1 MGERQARTME
11 TRSDKNDLL
20 KAINQTTEAI
30 QARSNAKFYVRANV
44 CGHMYFIAESGLII
58 TQAPDPETLL
68 SRMNAILR
76 TYEE

>member
-1 MGERQARTME
+1 MNKTLKAMNKT
-11 TRSDKNDLL
+11 L

-30 QARSNAKFYVRANV
+30 QARSNAKFYVRANL

-68 SRMNAILR
+68 DRMNAILR

>member
-1 MGERQARTME
+1 MTTQ
-11 TRSDKNDLL
+11 SNKNALL

-30 QARSNAKFYVRANV
+30 QARSNAKFYVRANL
-44 CGHMYFIAESGLII
+44 CGYMYFIAESGLII

-68 SRMNAILR
+68 DRMKAILR